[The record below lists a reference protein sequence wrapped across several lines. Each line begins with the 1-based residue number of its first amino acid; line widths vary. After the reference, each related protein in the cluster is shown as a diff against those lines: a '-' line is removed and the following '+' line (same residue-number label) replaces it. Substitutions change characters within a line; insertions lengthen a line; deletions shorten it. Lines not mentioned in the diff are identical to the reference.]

1 MLLLFQLQAVD
12 TKGAARMG
20 PDRKV
25 MFEGK
30 EFTLDV
36 SKEGIVL
43 ESEWT
48 ITPPANSVVSLY

>member
-12 TKGAARMG
+12 TKGAARMS
-20 PDRKV
+20 PDREV

-36 SKEGIVL
+36 SNKGIVL

-48 ITPPANSVVSLY
+48 ITPHANPVVSLY